1 MGIIVLSIK
10 NIEYIATISTEYQ
23 VVIFFMVPFFI
34 TLFGESAT
42 AIRPVIVTI
51 YDKKISFPRPQE
63 DAWRLATTCE
73 ENRQTAPP

>member
-23 VVIFFMVPFFI
+23 VVIFFMIPFFI
-34 TLFGESAT
+34 TLFGASVT

-51 YDKKISFPRPQE
+51 YDKISFPRPQE
-63 DAWRLATTCE
+63 DARRLATIRK
-73 ENRQTAPP
+73 ENR

>member
-23 VVIFFMVPFFI
+23 VVIFFMIPFFI
-34 TLFGESAT
+34 TLFGASAT

-63 DAWRLATTCE
+63 DARRLATARK
-73 ENRQTAPP
+73 ENR

>member
-10 NIEYIATISTEYQ
+10 NIEYIATIRTEYQ

-34 TLFGESAT
+34 TLFGVSAT

-51 YDKKISFPRPQE
+51 YDKR
-63 DAWRLATTCE
+63 
-73 ENRQTAPP
+73 

>member
-10 NIEYIATISTEYQ
+10 NIENIATISTEYQ
-23 VVIFFMVPFFI
+23 VVIFFMIPFFI
-34 TLFGESAT
+34 TLFGASVT

-63 DAWRLATTCE
+63 DARRLATIRK
-73 ENRQTAPP
+73 ENR